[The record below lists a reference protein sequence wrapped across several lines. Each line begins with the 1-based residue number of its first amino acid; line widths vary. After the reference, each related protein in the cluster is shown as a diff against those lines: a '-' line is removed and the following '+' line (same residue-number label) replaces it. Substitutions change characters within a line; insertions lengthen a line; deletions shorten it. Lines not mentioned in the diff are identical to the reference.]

1 MFKRI
6 LMVAAVALA
15 GLCIEP
21 SRSEGG
27 IFYRPIAPVRRVAA
41 RAVLPPYPVAR
52 RVVTAPVLT
61 APVYGPYGGPVYGP
75 AIYGSPYPYYYGGGV
90 SIVVGY

>member
-6 LMVAAVALA
+6 LMVAAVGLA
-15 GLCIEP
+15 GLCLET
-21 SRSEGG
+21 SRSEAG
-27 IFYRPIAPVRRVAA
+27 IVYRPIAPVRRVAG

-52 RVVTAPVLT
+52 RVVTT
-61 APVYGPYGGPVYGP
+61 PVYAPYYGP
-75 AIYGSPYPYYYGGGV
+75 AYGYSPVIYGSPYYYGSGV